1 MDIAT
6 VAVIITITRKY
17 LDKSGNADSSLGV
30 KDWNSKVISL
40 GNSAANSIIPVS
52 INFVFA

>member
-1 MDIAT
+1 MDIPT
-6 VAVIITITRKY
+6 VAVMITITRRY
-17 LDKSGNADSSLGV
+17 LYKAGNTDSSLGL

-40 GNSAANSIIPVS
+40 GNSAAISIIPVS

>member
-1 MDIAT
+1 MDIPT
-6 VAVIITITRKY
+6 VAVMITITRRY
-17 LDKSGNADSSLGV
+17 LYKAGNADSSLGV

-40 GNSAANSIIPVS
+40 GNIAANSIIPVS